1 MSQHWGPA
9 KGRGA
14 SALGLMHPLTHP
26 EGGTGPVPTRGSG
39 RTSGVR
45 ASACPP
51 GPDSALPVNPGQ
63 EGYGSGPVSLL
74 LPALGHGEKGGWGEM
89 EGEGGGRRVDAPGP
103 RLREGLGPRGGAE
116 LQGKPAS
123 PSPHPPPGA
132 SPILFPSSHLS
143 PPLPRCSSWLAG
155 NGNGAR
161 QPITSSPVT
170 LPICP
175 EKGRISSGS

>member
-14 SALGLMHPLTHP
+14 SALGLMHRLPHP

-89 EGEGGGRRVDAPGP
+89 EGEGAGRRVDAPGP
-103 RLREGLGPRGGAE
+103 RLREGLGPRGGEE

-123 PSPHPPPGA
+123 PPLTHLLVPP
-132 SPILFPSSHLS
+132 
-143 PPLPRCSSWLAG
+143 
-155 NGNGAR
+155 
-161 QPITSSPVT
+161 
-170 LPICP
+170 
-175 EKGRISSGS
+175 